1 MQLQKLLSTDE
12 EQAVSPVIGVILM
25 VAITVILAA
34 VIASFVLGL
43 GDSQEVA
50 PTATFDFNFEEDGSD
65 HALTI
70 THTGGDNIKDTNLYI
85 RGSGLDDTG
94 GVWDGTGSASTEIDD
109 TSAVTS
115 GDSYSIGPSGGSGTY
130 DVHGDIST
138 DYVVR
143 VVWES
148 STGSS
153 SSELATDRGPDA

>member
-50 PTATFDFNFEEDGSD
+50 PTATFDFDYDTDGPNV
-65 HALTI
+65 TV
-70 THTGGDNIKDTNLYI
+70 THTGGDNVISENLYI
-85 RGSGLDDTG
+85 RGQD
-94 GVWDGTGSASTEIDD
+94 ID
-109 TSAVTS
+109 TSTSDTELWGSNDDRWGGSNSTTIDGKNAVTS
-115 GDSYSIGPSGGSGTY
+115 GDSANIEVDGS
-130 DVHGDIST
+130 S
-138 DYVVR
+138 YVIR

-148 STGSS
+148 AEGSS
-153 SSELATDRGPDA
+153 SSELASDSGPDA

>member
-50 PTATFDFNFEEDGSD
+50 PTSTFDFNYDADGQN
-65 HALTI
+65 LTI
-70 THTGGDNIKDTNLYI
+70 THTGGDNVKAQNVYVRGNSLSQDGDTRWLGN
-85 RGSGLDDTG
+85 
-94 GVWDGTGSASTEIDD
+94 GTASTTIDGAD
-109 TSAVTS
+109 AITS
-115 GDSYSIGPSGGSGTY
+115 GDTYILNSTSDGPGSSPNVG
-130 DVHGDIST
+130 S

-148 STGSS
+148 SSGSS